1 MTQLKMQERMNK
13 VIIKGLRIFAH
24 HGVMPQENTIGAYFT
39 IDVSIETDFSY
50 AMETDSL
57 EGTISYADV
66 HAVIKREMAV
76 KSKLLEHVG
85 SRIANAI
92 LKEFPQSKSVW
103 LRLMKENPPMGAECD
118 GAGIEIEAP

>member
-1 MTQLKMQERMNK
+1 MNK

-92 LKEFPQSKSVW
+92 LNEFPQSKSVW
-103 LRLMKENPPMGAECD
+103 LRLLKENPPMGAECD